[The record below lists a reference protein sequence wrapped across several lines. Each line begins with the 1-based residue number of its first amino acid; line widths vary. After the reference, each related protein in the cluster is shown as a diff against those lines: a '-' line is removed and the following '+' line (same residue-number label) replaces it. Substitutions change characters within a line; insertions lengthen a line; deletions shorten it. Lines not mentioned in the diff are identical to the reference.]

1 MAQRLH
7 IRTMK
12 TASEIP
18 ATNTCLAADI
28 RSPLIPCP

>member
-7 IRTMK
+7 IRTIK
-12 TASEIP
+12 TAAEIS